1 MPKKNTFKYSAALA
15 LVSILAVTGACSKAN
30 NEKDKGKKESKLK
43 GPGRKPQSVSIVQ
56 IAQFNLTPHVIIAGQ
71 VQAINEARVF
81 PTSQGA
87 RVMQLLADAG
97 DYVNAGQALARLD
110 ARQTNA
116 DSELLAAQVRRA
128 RSSLAEAEVA
138 VRSARENLAR
148 GSSGPKESAL
158 SIEQAQIAAREAKAQ
173 YDRAMSTNDIGVL
186 SKEEIE
192 RRRAAWQS
200 ADARLRAQ
208 QGDIIAIMDSRRQGV
223 NQAIARLEAARSDL
237 SVALAQQ
244 AQSNSRQ
251 LGGIVSAPT
260 GGLVTSR
267 NVSVG
272 DIAGASGQPMFTI
285 VSGGALEV
293 AAEISEADISRLST
307 GMTAQFKAPDGT
319 FVNGVLRR
327 LPAQIDPQKRTGIA
341 RFTLEPSSS
350 VKAGVFLNG
359 EAKGSPRTASA
370 IPSSAILY
378 DKEGASVFVMRAD
391 ETVTKQRVTLGGRQ
405 GDLVEI
411 VIGPAVGSWVVTAG
425 ASFLAEN
432 EKIGPVKTAPS
443 VPAKTIAPV
452 PAAAPIAPPPPANK
466 K

>member
-1 MPKKNTFKYSAALA
+1 MPDRKNYKSTAA
-15 LVSILAVTGACSKAN
+15 ILMVAIMAFTGACSQGNNAN
-30 NEKDKGKKESKLK
+30 DKGKNESKLK
-43 GPGRKPQSVSIVQ
+43 GPGRKPQAVSI
-56 IAQFNLTPHVIIAGQ
+56 AQVTRTDLTPHVIIAGQ
-71 VQAINEARVF
+71 VQAVNEARVF

-128 RSSLAEAEVA
+128 RTALAEAEVA
-138 VRSARENLAR
+138 VRSARENLVR
-148 GSSGPKESAL
+148 GTSGPKESAL
-158 SIEQAQIAAREAKAQ
+158 NIEPAQIAAREAKAQ
-173 YDRAMSTNDIGVL
+173 YDRAISTNDIGVL

-192 RRRAAWQS
+192 RRRAAWQT
-200 ADARLRAQ
+200 AEARLKAQ
-208 QGDIIAIMDSRRQGV
+208 QGDIVAIMDSRRQGV
-223 NQAIARLEAARSDL
+223 NQSVARLEAARADL

-251 LGGIVSAPT
+251 MGGIVSAPT
-260 GGLVTSR
+260 SGLITSR

-272 DIAGASGQPMFTI
+272 DIAGASGLPMFTI

-293 AAEISEADISRLST
+293 AAEISEADISRLSQ
-307 GMTAQFKAPDGT
+307 GMSAQFKAPDGT

-350 VKAGVFLNG
+350 IKAGVFLNG
-359 EAKGSPRTASA
+359 EAKGSVRSTST

-378 DKEGASVFVMRAD
+378 DREGASVFVMLPD
-391 ETVTKQRVTLGGRQ
+391 ETVTKQKVLLGGRQ

-411 VIGPAVGSWVVTAG
+411 VSGPAVGSWIVTAG
-425 ASFLAEN
+425 ASFLAEK
-432 EKIGPVKTAPS
+432 EKISPVKTIQNVAPKS
-443 VPAKTIAPV
+443 AP
-452 PAAAPIAPPPPANK
+452 APILPAPPQNK
-466 K
+466 Q